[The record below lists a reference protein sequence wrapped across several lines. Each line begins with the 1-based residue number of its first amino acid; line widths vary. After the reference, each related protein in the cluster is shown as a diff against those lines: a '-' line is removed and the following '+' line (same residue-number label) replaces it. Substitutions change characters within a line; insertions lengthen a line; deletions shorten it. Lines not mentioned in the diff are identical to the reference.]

1 MTRFAKKAI
10 KQKARISLAYK
21 DFKEGSGFLI
31 PNQVAGAG
39 LNIIVRTL
47 LGSKGGKV
55 MFIEAYSFIMIFNRE
70 FLIDFI
76 ETCPWILSTRLQ
88 TFSSIQMQQ
97 IDRC

>member
-10 KQKARISLAYK
+10 KQKATISLAYK

-55 MFIEAYSFIMIFNRE
+55 MFIEVYSFIMQRNVPLDFKYSPSNFLFYTNETNR
-70 FLIDFI
+70 
-76 ETCPWILSTRLQ
+76 
-88 TFSSIQMQQ
+88 
-97 IDRC
+97 